1 MSINIEN
8 VSFSS
13 PSLKNLLIGTSNVEH
28 IPTTAFVIECRD
40 IPKRNEKNEVID
52 GTISKKVLSALQPE
66 IVKAIQ
72 EVGGDL
78 STIKPFTIEVQNDE
92 ASLKKLNNEAIIAK
106 TIDLDEA
113 LLALKWVS
121 DGRNSGAYREFKLII
136 SEVKLL
142 GGKSWY

>member
-28 IPTTAFVIECRD
+28 IPTTAFVIEFRD

-142 GGKSWY
+142 GGKS

>member
-1 MSINIEN
+1 M
-8 VSFSS
+8 
-13 PSLKNLLIGTSNVEH
+13 K
-28 IPTTAFVIECRD
+28 
-40 IPKRNEKNEVID
+40 KNEVID

-142 GGKSWY
+142 GGKS

>member
-52 GTISKKVLSALQPE
+52 GTISK
-66 IVKAIQ
+66 
-72 EVGGDL
+72 
-78 STIKPFTIEVQNDE
+78 DE

-142 GGKSWY
+142 GGKS

>member
-113 LLALKWVS
+113 LLALKWMS

-142 GGKSWY
+142 GGKS

>member
-78 STIKPFTIEVQNDE
+78 STINPFTIEVQNDE

-142 GGKSWY
+142 GGKS

>member
-106 TIDLDEA
+106 TIDLNEA

-142 GGKSWY
+142 GGKS

>member
-40 IPKRNEKNEVID
+40 IPKHNEKNEVID

-142 GGKSWY
+142 GGKS

>member
-13 PSLKNLLIGTSNVEH
+13 PSLKNLLIGTSNIEH

-142 GGKSWY
+142 GGKS

>member
-1 MSINIEN
+1 
-8 VSFSS
+8 
-13 PSLKNLLIGTSNVEH
+13 
-28 IPTTAFVIECRD
+28 
-40 IPKRNEKNEVID
+40 
-52 GTISKKVLSALQPE
+52 PE

-142 GGKSWY
+142 GGKS

>member
-13 PSLKNLLIGTSNVEH
+13 PSLKNLLIVTSNVEH

-142 GGKSWY
+142 GGKS

>member
-142 GGKSWY
+142 GGKS

>member
-142 GGKSWY
+142 SGKS

>member
-8 VSFSS
+8 VSFNS

-142 GGKSWY
+142 GGKS

>member
-13 PSLKNLLIGTSNVEH
+13 LSLKNLLIGTSNVEH

-142 GGKSWY
+142 GGKS

>member
-66 IVKAIQ
+66 IVRAIQ

-142 GGKSWY
+142 GGKS

>member
-92 ASLKKLNNEAIIAK
+92 APLKKLNNEAIIAK

-142 GGKSWY
+142 GGKS

>member
-121 DGRNSGAYREFKLII
+121 DGRNSAAYREFKLII

-142 GGKSWY
+142 GGKS

>member
-28 IPTTAFVIECRD
+28 IPTTAFVVECRD

-142 GGKSWY
+142 GGKS

>member
-52 GTISKKVLSALQPE
+52 ETISKKVLSALQPE

-142 GGKSWY
+142 GGKS

>member
-8 VSFSS
+8 VSLSS

-142 GGKSWY
+142 GGKS

>member
-66 IVKAIQ
+66 IGKAIQ

-142 GGKSWY
+142 GGKS

>member
-78 STIKPFTIEVQNDE
+78 SNIKPFTIEVQNDE

-142 GGKSWY
+142 GGKS

>member
-106 TIDLDEA
+106 TINLDEA

-142 GGKSWY
+142 GGKS

>member
-92 ASLKKLNNEAIIAK
+92 TSLKKLNNEAIIAK

-121 DGRNSGAYREFKLII
+121 DGRNGGAYREFKLII

-142 GGKSWY
+142 GTTKS

>member
-40 IPKRNEKNEVID
+40 IPKRNEKNEVIY

-142 GGKSWY
+142 GGKS

>member
-13 PSLKNLLIGTSNVEH
+13 PSLKKLLIGTSNVEH

-142 GGKSWY
+142 GGKS

>member
-40 IPKRNEKNEVID
+40 IPKRNKKNEVID

-142 GGKSWY
+142 GGKS

>member
-66 IVKAIQ
+66 IVRAIQ

-113 LLALKWVS
+113 LLALKWVAVLTE
-121 DGRNSGAYREFKLII
+121 NSN
-136 SEVKLL
+136 S
-142 GGKSWY
+142 

>member
-113 LLALKWVS
+113 LLVLKWVS

-142 GGKSWY
+142 GGKS

>member
-28 IPTTAFVIECRD
+28 IPTAAFVIECRNV
-40 IPKRNEKNEVID
+40 PKRNENNEVID

-78 STIKPFTIEVQNDE
+78 STIKPFTIEVQNE
-92 ASLKKLNNEAIIAK
+92 ESVLKKLNNEAIIAK
-106 TIDLDEA
+106 TIDLEEA

-121 DGRNSGAYREFKLII
+121 DGRNGGAYREFKLII

-142 GGKSWY
+142 GGKS

>member
-72 EVGGDL
+72 EVGGNL

-142 GGKSWY
+142 GGKS

>member
-40 IPKRNEKNEVID
+40 IPKRNEKNEIID

-142 GGKSWY
+142 GGKS